1 MSKKPGSALRI
12 ATAPVRLFGRSRGV
26 RWALGGACVVVAFF
40 AATLWALDWFFPG
53 GNPEG
58 RAVLAK
64 LPPLPPLQP
73 VSRTSYVIAPVAISL
88 AGIAHTLENSVPRD
102 LGGKNF
108 NPLSNLASKV
118 DIGTS
123 VTRGPIAVSGKPGEL
138 SVYSPING
146 TMKIGGQGGSQA
158 SNLVGAIASLLD
170 KAAGKNNATGNKDA
184 TTPAAAAQNGEVHG
198 QVMIRAH
205 PTLTADWRLQP
216 NLAAQL
222 TFGEGALSLPGV
234 KINITD
240 EIRPPIDRTVNEQ
253 VAALETRL
261 RSDPFIEK
269 AAREQWAKMCRA
281 IPLGGVKSGLP
292 SLWLEMRPVRAAAA
306 QPVID
311 NRNLTL
317 TIGVQAETRIVPN
330 ETKPDCPFP
339 AQLELVPPME
349 NGRVVV
355 GIPIDVPFTELSK
368 LLEAQLTGR
377 RFPDDGSGPVELEV
391 RGASL
396 GAAGDRLLMVLRV
409 KARETKSWFSLG
421 GEATV
426 QIWGKPVL
434 DNDAQVLRLTD
445 LSMAMES
452 EAAFGLL
459 GAAARAAL
467 PNLQQALTDNSVLNL
482 KPYAD
487 DAKAK
492 IGLALADFQM
502 NSSGVRVE
510 AAVQTV
516 RLTGIEFDSNTLRVI
531 TEASGTAKVTVN
543 DLPKMSN

>member
-1 MSKKPGSALRI
+1 MSKKPQAALRI
-12 ATAPVRLFGRSRGV
+12 ATAPLRRSYGLRL
-26 RWALGGACVVVAFF
+26 ALGAACIVVAFF
-40 AATLWALDWFFPG
+40 AATLWALDWFFPS

-58 RAVLAK
+58 RAVLAR

-88 AGIAHTLENSVPRD
+88 AGIAHSLEAAVPRE
-102 LGGKNF
+102 LIGKDF
-108 NPLSNLASKV
+108 NPVGNLVSKA

-138 SVYSPING
+138 SIYSPING
-146 TMKIGGQGGSQA
+146 TMKIGGQAGSQA
-158 SNLVGAIASLLD
+158 SNLVGAIAGLLQ
-170 KAAGKNNATGNKDA
+170 KAAGKNAPNAGNKDA
-184 TTPAAAAQNGEVHG
+184 TTTPAAAVQNGEVHG
-198 QVMIRAH
+198 QVMIRAR

-222 TFGEGALSLPGV
+222 TFGEGALSLPGI

-240 EIRPPIDRTVNEQ
+240 AIRPPIDRTINDQ

-261 RSDPFIEK
+261 RNDAFIER
-269 AAREQWAKMCRA
+269 AAREQWVKMCRA
-281 IPLGGVKSGLP
+281 IPLGGAKSGLP

-306 QPVID
+306 QPVVD

-317 TIGVQAETRIVPN
+317 TIGVQAETRIVPS

-355 GIPIDVPFTELSK
+355 GIPIDVPFGELSK
-368 LLEAQLTGR
+368 LLESQLRGR
-377 RFPDDGSGPVELEV
+377 RFPDDGSAPVELEV

-396 GAAGDRLLMVLRV
+396 GASGDRLLMVLRV
-409 KARETKSWFSLG
+409 KARETKSWFGFG

-426 QIWGKPVL
+426 QILGKPLL

-445 LSMAMES
+445 VSMAMES

-467 PNLQQALTDNSVLNL
+467 PNLEQALATNSVLNL

-510 AAVQTV
+510 ATVQNV

-531 TEASGTAKVTVN
+531 TEAAGTAKVTVN
-543 DLPKMSN
+543 NLPKM

>member
-1 MSKKPGSALRI
+1 MSKLPHTALRI
-12 ATAPVRLFGRSRGV
+12 ATAPLRLFGRSYRL
-26 RWALGGACVVVAFF
+26 RMALTGIAVVGGFF
-40 AATLWALDWFFPG
+40 AATLWALDRFFPAA
-53 GNPEG
+53 NPESS
-58 RAVLAK
+58 AVLAK

-73 VSRTSYVIAPVAISL
+73 VSRASYVIAPIAISL
-88 AGIAHTLENSVPRD
+88 AGIAHALEAAVPRE
-102 LGGKNF
+102 LIGKNA
-108 NPLSNLASKV
+108 NPIGNLLPKV
-118 DIGTS
+118 DFGTT
-123 VTRGPIAVSGKPGEL
+123 VTRGAIAVSGKPGEL
-138 SVYSPING
+138 SLYSPLNG

-158 SNLVGAIASLLD
+158 SNLVGAIAGLLN
-170 KAAGKNNATGNKDA
+170 KAAGKNNAGANNKDTA
-184 TTPAAAAQNGEVHG
+184 TPAAAVQNGEVHG

-222 TFGEGALSLPGV
+222 TFGEGALSLPGI

-261 RSDPFIEK
+261 RNDPFIET
-269 AAREQWAKMCRA
+269 AAREQWAKICRA
-281 IPLGGVKSGLP
+281 IPLGGAKSGLP

-311 NRNLTL
+311 ARNMTL
-317 TIGVQAETRIVPN
+317 TIGVQAETRILPN

-339 AQLELVPPME
+339 TQIELVPAME

-368 LLEAQLTGR
+368 LLEAQLKGR
-377 RFPDDGSGPVELEV
+377 RFPDDGSAPVELEV

-409 KARETKSWFSLG
+409 KVRETKSWFGFG
-421 GEATV
+421 GEAIV
-426 QIWGKPVL
+426 QISGKPVL
-434 DNDAQVLRLTD
+434 DNEAQVLRLTD
-445 LSMAMES
+445 VALAMES

-459 GAAARAAL
+459 GSAARAAI
-467 PNLQQALTDNSVLNL
+467 PNLEQALAANSVLNL

-502 NSSGVRVE
+502 NSSAVRVE
-510 AAVQTV
+510 ATVQNV
-516 RLTGIEFDSNTLRVI
+516 RLTGIEFDSNMLRVI
-531 TEASGTAKVTVN
+531 TEAAGTAKVTVN
-543 DLPKMSN
+543 DLPKM